1 MKQKLKRQEWQ
12 TIYNAWRESGKS
24 AKAWCHENNLV
35 YTTFLGRIFFHQKPI
50 DMRKGIERL
59 SGLVEELFEGE
70 LMTGAY
76 FVFINKMK
84 DKMKILY
91 WDSDGFA
98 IWWKRLEKGSFRLLG
113 IDRTL
118 IDRKEFFMLLEGITP
133 CRIQKRFKIP

>member
-1 MKQKLKRQEWQ
+1 MLAVSA
-12 TIYNAWRESGKS
+12 NA
-24 AKAWCHENNLV
+24 
-35 YTTFLGRIFFHQKPI
+35 RIFLHQKPI

-76 FVFINKMK
+76 FIFINKMR
-84 DKMKILY
+84 DKIKVLY
-91 WDSDGFA
+91 WDNDGFA

-113 IDRTL
+113 IDRSL

-133 CRIQKRFKIP
+133 HRIQKRFRLS